1 MTIYRNTWYVAAGA
15 AILTLVVLGV
25 GFTLLVSPVR
35 AEAAQTQQQIDNARA
50 TQQSLEL
57 KLQRLK
63 ADAAKLGDYQIE
75 MAKAQEA
82 LPESAAQPEL
92 TRTIEKLR
100 VDSNVSVA
108 RVSWGT
114 TTVEPLIASGTPA
127 GATPTPGTAT
137 TPGSTTA
144 KQDDVTNQFQLM
156 STSLQIELA
165 GGFDATSLFLK
176 KLQEETPRAFLITS
190 VDISAVPDDAEDSD
204 GGKLKNGD
212 IKTNLSGKVFILQVP
227 PDPKEEA
234 KP

>member
-1 MTIYRNTWYVAAGA
+1 MTIYRNTWFVVVGA
-15 AILTLVVLGV
+15 ALLTLGVLTA
-25 GFTLLVSPVR
+25 GFLLLVSPVR
-35 AEAAQTQQQIDNARA
+35 AEAAQTQQQIDNAKA
-50 TQQSLEL
+50 TQLSLEL

-82 LPESAAQPEL
+82 LPETAAQPEL

-108 RVSWGT
+108 RVVWGG
-114 TTVEPLIASGTPA
+114 TTVEPLISSGAPAAAS
-127 GATPTPGTAT
+127 PTPGTAT
-137 TPGSTTA
+137 TPGTTTA
-144 KQDDVTNQFQLM
+144 SQDAATNQFQLM
-156 STSLQIELA
+156 SVSLQIELA

-190 VDISAVPDDAEDSD
+190 VDISAVPDDAKDSD
-204 GGKLKNGD
+204 GGELKNGD
-212 IKTNLSGKVFILQVP
+212 IKTNLTGKVFILQVP

-234 KP
+234 TP